1 MKLRFL
7 LHLAL
12 LLLAST
18 GCVTLDMLLQ
28 VQPDG
33 SGRLNTE
40 IRIQNAFLQLAEGMA
55 GVAGSTTGDSGI
67 FSEESLLKMAKGLG
81 PGAELISHEPVED
94 PYTSGVRAVFAIPDV
109 RAMSFDAV
117 PVAPNRN
124 TQGTVGLEQA
134 DGLTTLLLTF
144 PAPEE
149 ASGKPLLQGADVE
162 GMKDLLTGLK
172 INLAVEVPG
181 KILETNSPFASGDRV
196 TVAALDLDQLMA
208 DPQGIETLTSGSA
221 STIAQVGELLN
232 GFAGVRFHPE
242 EELRVVYK
250 TPEGAKLKPAPKVG
264 MQDGAAPKAPQK
276 APAQEKPVPAPEA
289 GQGGEG

>member
-7 LHLAL
+7 LPLAL

-40 IRIQNAFLQLAEGMA
+40 IRIQNAFLQLAEGMVGA
-55 GVAGSTTGDSGI
+55 GGSTSGDAGI
-67 FSEESLLKMAKGLG
+67 FSEANLLKMAKGLG

-94 PYTSGVRAVFAIPDV
+94 PYTSGVKAVFAIPDV

-124 TQGTVGLEQA
+124 TQGTVDLEQG
-134 DGLTTLLLTF
+134 DGRTTLLLTF

-172 INLAVEVPG
+172 INLAVQVPG
-181 KILETNSPFASGDRV
+181 KILETNSPFASGDQV
-196 TVAALDLDQLMA
+196 TVAALDLDQLLA
-208 DPQGIETLTSGSA
+208 DPEGIATLTSASA

-242 EELRVVYK
+242 EELRVVYQ
-250 TPEGAKLKPAPKVG
+250 TPKGAKLKPAPK
-264 MQDGAAPKAPQK
+264 APST
-276 APAQEKPVPAPEA
+276 AQEPPAPEA
-289 GQGGEG
+289 PKKPMASEKPAQETEGGEG